1 MKKLLVLLHRYKKS
15 CILLTAFLS
24 GIGAALYSPFT
35 PLVITEAFLRGLGGL
50 AAGYLLA
57 RAAFPCL
64 TERSFRYAGWI
75 ALAFGASCAAG
86 CELQVYGVFRLE
98 PLPMLAGFFCWLG
111 ITALTFSLVL
121 FVIHQ
126 GGSFLRRLQKNQNDM
141 SPLMEPRPMRFRFF
155 LLILGLLLLCWLPV
169 WLANFPGLASHDIYS
184 HLGQLLSGDYNTAHS
199 TLYTL
204 IFQGILWLSRLFG
217 GGGTL
222 FLGLLCGFQMMLL
235 ASSLAY
241 TTAKLRQY
249 GTPLVICLLV
259 TAFFGLFPVIPIMAI
274 TTTKDV
280 PFAALALFFA
290 TKLFLF
296 CQYRDGEKPSLKNA
310 AAVCLTGVLLALLRH
325 NGTASLMLLLVTF
338 CLFVRVRHQ
347 GHVQK
352 RRKRRLVALLAATV
366 AAMAIGT
373 LAVNSA
379 LHAKS
384 SFVTKRDMVSLP
396 CQQLVRAM
404 KDMPKESPLYQ
415 EAIQFFKLDNVVD
428 LYVPKLADKTKQL
441 INVRDS
447 QGNDSGW
454 GGFFKVW
461 IKAGFSHPK
470 AYLEAFLELNRG
482 LWFIHDTSHAQVY
495 PDHYHLGYL
504 LSGQSDLSSVPEL
517 GGAVLYHSFFP
528 GLQTFLY
535 NLTSRNTYLSIPVLR
550 MFFSVGA
557 QCWLSLVLFLAACYR
572 RDQGM
577 MLAMGWMLSMLALLF
592 FAPGVLVRY
601 VFPIFLGN
609 SLGILGVCR
618 KRQNG

>member
-1 MKKLLVLLHRYKKS
+1 MKRLFLLLRWHKKS
-15 CILLTAFLS
+15 CILFTAFIS

-50 AAGYLLA
+50 VAGYLLA
-57 RAAFPCL
+57 RATFPFL

-86 CELQVYGVFRLE
+86 CELQVYGTFRLE
-98 PLPMLAGFFCWLG
+98 ALPMLAGVFCWLG
-111 ITALTFSLVL
+111 IAVLTFSLVL
-121 FVIHQ
+121 FIIHQ
-126 GGSFLRRLQKNQNDM
+126 GGSFLRRLQNNQKDV
-141 SPLMEPRPMRFRFF
+141 SPLMELGPMRFRFF
-155 LLILGLLLLCWLPV
+155 FLILGLLLLCWLPV
-169 WLANFPGLASHDIYS
+169 WLANFPGLGSHDIHS

-222 FLGLLCGFQMMLL
+222 FLGLLCGFQMMML

-259 TAFFGLFPVIPIMAI
+259 TAFYGLFPVIPIMAI

-280 PFAALALFFA
+280 PFAAFALFFA
-290 TKLFLF
+290 TKLFLL
-296 CQYRDGEKPSLKNA
+296 CQHRDGEKLPLQSVA
-310 AAVCLTGVLLALLRH
+310 AFCLTGVLLALLRH
-325 NGTASLMLLLVTF
+325 NGAASLALLLVTF
-338 CLFVRVRHQ
+338 CLFVRVRHK
-347 GHVQK
+347 GEVLK
-352 RRKRRLVALLAATV
+352 RWKRRLVILLTATV
-366 AAMAIGT
+366 AAMTLGN

-379 LHAKS
+379 LNAKS

-404 KDMPKESPLYQ
+404 RDMPEESPLYQ
-415 EAIQFFKLDNVVD
+415 EAIQFFKLNNVVD

-441 INVRDS
+441 INVRDK

-461 IKAGFSHPK
+461 VKAGFYHPK
-470 AYLEAFLELNRG
+470 AYWEAFLELNRG
-482 LWFIHDTSHAQVY
+482 LWFMHDTSHAKVY
-495 PDHYHLGYL
+495 PDHYNLGYL
-504 LSGQSDLSSVPEL
+504 LSGQSDLSSVSEL
-517 GGAVLYHSFFP
+517 GGAVRYHSFFP
-528 GLQTFLY
+528 KLQTFLY
-535 NLTSRNTYLSIPVLR
+535 DLTSRNTYLSIPVLR

-557 QCWLSLVLFLAACYR
+557 QCWLSLLLFLAACYR
-572 RDQGM
+572 RDQGL
-577 MLAMGWMLSMLALLF
+577 MLAMGWMLSLLALLF

-609 SLGILGVCR
+609 SLGIMGVCR
-618 KRQNG
+618 KRQSR